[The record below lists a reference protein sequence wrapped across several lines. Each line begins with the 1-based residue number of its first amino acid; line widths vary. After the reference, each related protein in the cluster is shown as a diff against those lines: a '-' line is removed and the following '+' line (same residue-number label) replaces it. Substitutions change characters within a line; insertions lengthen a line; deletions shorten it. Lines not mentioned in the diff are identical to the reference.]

1 MTTASA
7 GGVAF
12 ERRGAGEPLLLIHG
26 TADNILSH
34 QSSEL
39 IYGRAEEPKRLM
51 LFEGA
56 DHRMSGKGDELFALV
71 EEWLV
76 TRI

>member
-1 MTTASA
+1 M
-7 GGVAF
+7 VADLKPK
-12 ERRGAGEPLLLIHG
+12 PLLLIHG

-39 IYGRAEEPKRLM
+39 IYGRAQEPKRLM